1 MKNNFFYNFSLG
13 NINAKPSNNSETLSQ
28 ILYGEKFKVLKNQ
41 RNWVKIKT
49 DYDNYIGFI
58 KKKNFYNK
66 FNPKLKIFRV
76 KSKIFLK
83 KNNIYLPTKKY
94 LYFGSGVSVLNKSKN
109 FIEFKKNKWI
119 KKSDTKPISH
129 QEKNFIKIFKL
140 FLNTKY
146 LWGGKTGD
154 GIDCSA
160 LIQIYFY
167 YNRIFFPRDS
177 KDQIQFCKKKNT
189 KEVLNLK
196 KRIIFWKGHVA
207 MNIDKK
213 NLIHAYGPKKR
224 VIIMNTKKTISKI
237 LKDAFLKPI
246 FLNNS
251 KKWIKIFK

>member
-13 NINAKPSNNSETLSQ
+13 NINSKPSNNSETLSQ

-41 RNWVKIKT
+41 KNWVKIKT
-49 DYDNYIGFI
+49 DYDNYIGYI
-58 KKKNFYNK
+58 KKKNFSNK

-129 QEKNFIKIFKL
+129 QEKDFTKIFKL

-196 KRIIFWKGHVA
+196 KKIIFWKGHVA

-224 VIIMNTKKTISKI
+224 VIIMNTEKTISTI

>member
-1 MKNNFFYNFSLG
+1 MIITLATLKKKKFYN
-13 NINAKPSNNSETLSQ
+13 E
-28 ILYGEKFKVLKNQ
+28 
-41 RNWVKIKT
+41 
-49 DYDNYIGFI
+49 
-58 KKKNFYNK
+58 
-66 FNPKLKIFRV
+66 FNPKLKIFKI

-83 KNNIYLPTKKY
+83 KNNIFLPTKKY
-94 LYFGSGVSVLNKSKN
+94 LNFGSGISVLNKSKN

-177 KDQIQFCKKKNT
+177 KDQMKYCKRKKN
-189 KEVLNLK
+189 K
-196 KRIIFWKGHVA
+196 KFNKGDIIFWKGHVGICL
-207 MNIDKK
+207 NKF
-213 NLIHAYGPKKR
+213 NFIHAYGPRKK
-224 VIIMNTKKTISKI
+224 VLIMPINLTLKLIEKTAYLKVKKISNI
-237 LKDAFLKPI
+237 L
-246 FLNNS
+246 NY
-251 KKWIKIFK
+251 